1 MSHSFRLPRSLAA
14 ALALL
19 TAAVA
24 GCRAAPPQVL
34 GVAPQSTVRSVAE
47 VRAVAPGEVVTV
59 RGELVEKCPVA
70 GCWFDVRD
78 PSGTL
83 RVDTKSAGFVVLD
96 VPLRSPVT
104 VGGRVAQNGSERVLD
119 ATGLRY

>member
-1 MSHSFRLPRSLAA
+1 MARPIRSCPVAIA
-14 ALALL
+14 ALAASLAL
-19 TAAVA
+19 GA
-24 GCRAAPPQVL
+24 GCRRAEQVL
-34 GVAPQSTVRSVAE
+34 GAPPPGNVTPVAA
-47 VRAVAPGEVVTV
+47 VRAAAPGAVVTV
-59 RGELVEKCPVA
+59 RGALVEKCPVA

-96 VPLRSPVT
+96 LPLETTVT
-104 VGGRVAQNGSERVLD
+104 VSGRVARQGAERILD